1 MGAGKPGAAVTGR
14 FYVAVT
20 LNVGMSWRETARGA
34 WSRVAGAGGTSARAA
49 GRLRA
54 LAAPPGVPRLA
65 VALRLLL
72 AAWAIAGAIGLYWT
86 SRHALAIRRLTRGV
100 GDTVFFGADGR
111 RWFSLDENRRDAAIA
126 DISPHLRAA
135 VVAVEDHRFY
145 RHRGI
150 DPLGIARAAAR
161 NLTRSSTEGGST
173 LTQQLARTLFLSN
186 DRTYMRKA
194 KEAALALMIEQQL
207 GKEQV
212 LEMYLNRVYFGA
224 GTYGAEAM
232 SRRLFGKPAK
242 RLTLAEA
249 AMLAGLPQAPSALS
263 PWTNYDGARARAN
276 VVLARMRDERAIT
289 PEAAK
294 AAMAAR
300 VRITP
305 SPGTGNARNG
315 YAKDFLRQQFRERV
329 GNDHPPDW
337 EVHTT
342 FLPGVQEAAERAL
355 VSGLARLGK
364 GVQGAIVA
372 LDPETGDILALVGGR
387 DFNASPFNRA
397 VRSRRQ
403 PGSAFKPFVYA
414 VALER
419 GMSPVS
425 VLSDLHSVSA
435 PGRQEWTPRNSGD
448 DSPETATLREAL
460 LESNNQAAVALQV
473 KVGTG
478 SVRSL
483 AAEAGLRDMPDVPS
497 LALGSGLVTP
507 LDLTAAYAAFPNGGN
522 AVKPRAIV
530 RVLDAD
536 GSIAVRNHVESRR
549 VLSREAAFQVVS
561 MLEDVVEVG
570 TASSVRSLG
579 VRIPVAGKTG
589 TTNEFKDAWFVGFST
604 SVVAGVWVGYDQ
616 PQPIGED
623 AYAAR
628 VALPIWADFMRRTA
642 GVLKAEPFQPPPG
655 LEEKTLCRI
664 SYLQPLDG
672 CPVYTEYFKEGDAVP
687 RQMCPIHSGS
697 LRQEAKRV
705 IGDALRGLGRRLLDL
720 LR

>member
-1 MGAGKPGAAVTGR
+1 
-14 FYVAVT
+14 
-20 LNVGMSWRETARGA
+20 MSWRDAVRGA
-34 WSRVAGAGGTSARAA
+34 WPRVAGPGRGLGHAAARAR
-49 GRLRA
+49 GLV
-54 LAAPPGVPRLA
+54 APPGVPLLA
-65 VALRLLL
+65 VALRVLLL
-72 AAWAIAGAIGLYWT
+72 AWVVFGAVTLYWT
-86 SRHALAIRRLTRGV
+86 ARHSLAIRRLTRGV
-100 GDTVFFGADGR
+100 GDTVFFGADGKP
-111 RWFSLDENRRDAAIA
+111 WFSLDENRRDVAIA

-150 DPLGIARAAAR
+150 DPQGIGRAFLR

-194 KEAALALMIEQQL
+194 KEALLAVMIEQQL
-207 GKEQV
+207 SKEQV

-242 RLTLAEA
+242 RLTLPEA
-249 AMLAGLPQAPSALS
+249 AMLAGLPQAPSSLS

-276 VVLARMRDERAIT
+276 VVLARMREERVIGA
-289 PEAAK
+289 EAAR

-300 VRITP
+300 VRVTS
-305 SPGTGNARNG
+305 SPGTGNARSG

-337 EVHTT
+337 QVHTT
-342 FLPGVQEAAERAL
+342 FLPAVQEAAERAL
-355 VSGLARLGK
+355 VSGLARI
-364 GVQGAIVA
+364 GVPGLQGALVA
-372 LDPETGDILALVGGR
+372 VDPETGDVVALVGGR

-425 VLSDLHSVSA
+425 VLGDLHAVSA

-448 DSPETATLREAL
+448 DSPESATLREAL
-460 LESNNQAAVALQV
+460 LESNNQAAVALQM

-483 AAEAGLRDMPDVPS
+483 ASEAGIRDMPDVPS

-507 LDLTAAYAAFPNGGN
+507 LDLTAAYAVFPNGGH

-536 GSIAVRNHVESRR
+536 GSVAVRNAVETRR
-549 VLSREAAFQVVS
+549 VLSRESAYQVVS
-561 MLEDVVEVG
+561 MLQDVVEVG

-579 VRIPVAGKTG
+579 LRIPVAGKTG

-604 SVVAGVWVGYDQ
+604 SVVAGVWVGFDQ
-616 PQPIGED
+616 PRAIGDD

-628 VALPIWADFMRRTA
+628 IALPIWTDFMRRTA
-642 GVLKAEPFQPPPG
+642 GALKAEQFEPPPG

-672 CPVYTEYFKEGDAVP
+672 CPVYTEYFKDGDAVP

-697 LRQEAKRV
+697 LRQEARRV
-705 IGDALRGLGRRLLDL
+705 LGDALRGLGRRLLDL

>member
-1 MGAGKPGAAVTGR
+1 MSLREAA
-14 FYVAVT
+14 
-20 LNVGMSWRETARGA
+20 S
-34 WSRVAGAGGTSARAA
+34 
-49 GRLRA
+49 RLRG
-54 LAAPPGVPRLA
+54 LVAPPGMPLA
-65 VALRLLL
+65 AVSLRVLL
-72 AAWAIAGAIGLYWT
+72 AAWVAFSAIALYWT
-86 SRHALAIRRLTRGV
+86 SRHALAIHRLTRGV
-100 GDTVFFGADGR
+100 GDTVFYGADGKP
-111 RWFSLDENRRDAAIA
+111 WFSLDENRRDAAIG

-135 VVAVEDHRFY
+135 VVSVEDHRFY
-145 RHRGI
+145 EHNGI
-150 DPLGIARAAAR
+150 DPLGIARAFQR
-161 NLTRSSTEGGST
+161 NLMRSSTEGGST
-173 LTQQLARTLFLSN
+173 LSQQLARTLFLSN

-194 KEAALALMIEQQL
+194 KEALLALMIEDQL
-207 GKEQV
+207 SKEQV

-242 RLTLAEA
+242 RLTLPEA

-289 PEAAK
+289 PEAAS
-294 AAMAAR
+294 AAQATR
-300 VRITP
+300 VRITS
-305 SPGTGNARNG
+305 SPGTGNARSG
-315 YAKDFLRQQFRERV
+315 YAKDFLRHEFRERV

-337 EVHTT
+337 QVHTT
-342 FLPGVQEAAERAL
+342 FIPSVQEAAERAL
-355 VSGLARLGK
+355 VSGLARVGARGL
-364 GVQGAIVA
+364 QGAIVA
-372 LDPETGDILALVGGR
+372 LDPETGDIVALVGGR

-425 VLSDLHSVSA
+425 ILTNLHSVSA

-448 DSPETATLREAL
+448 DSPESATLREAL
-460 LESNNQAAVALQV
+460 LESNNQAAVALQM

-483 AAEAGLRDMPDVPS
+483 AADAGLRDMPDVPS

-507 LDLTAAYAAFPNGGN
+507 LDLTAAFAAFPNGGF

-536 GSIAVRNHVESRR
+536 GSVAVRNKVETRR
-549 VLSREAAFQVVS
+549 VISRETAFQVVS

-570 TASSVRSLG
+570 TASSVRSMGL
-579 VRIPVAGKTG
+579 RIPVAGKTG

-616 PQPIGED
+616 PQPIGRD

-628 VALPIWADFMRRTA
+628 IALPIWADFMRRTA
-642 GVLKAEPFQPPPG
+642 GTLKAEQFEPPPG
-655 LEEKTLCRI
+655 LSEKTLCRI
-664 SYLQPLDG
+664 SYLRPLDG

-687 RQMCPIHSGS
+687 SRMCPIHSGS

-705 IGDALRGLGRRLLDL
+705 LGDALRGLGRRILDL

>member
-1 MGAGKPGAAVTGR
+1 
-14 FYVAVT
+14 
-20 LNVGMSWRETARGA
+20 MSWRDALRGGWSRAAALGRGA
-34 WSRVAGAGGTSARAA
+34 GRAADGARRLVAPAGAP
-49 GRLRA
+49 
-54 LAAPPGVPRLA
+54 LAQ
-65 VALRLLL
+65 VALRVLL
-72 AAWAIAGAIGLYWT
+72 AAWVLAGTVVVYWT
-86 SRHALAIRRLTRGV
+86 AKHALAIRALTRGV
-100 GDTVFFGADGR
+100 GDTVFLGADGR
-111 RWFSLDENRRDAAIA
+111 PWFTLVENRLDARLD
-126 DISPHLRAA
+126 DISPHLRNA
-135 VVAVEDHRFY
+135 VVAVEDHRFF

-150 DPLGIARAAAR
+150 DLLGIGRAAAR

-194 KEAALALMIEQQL
+194 KEALLAVMIEQQL

-232 SRRLFGKPAK
+232 SRRLFGKTAK

-263 PWTNYDGARARAN
+263 PWTHYDAARARAN
-276 VVLARMRDERAIT
+276 VVLARMRDERLVSA
-289 PEAAK
+289 EACRTAQ
-294 AAMAAR
+294 AAR

-305 SPGTGNARNG
+305 SPGTGNARSG

-337 EVHTT
+337 KVHTT
-342 FLPGVQEAAERAL
+342 FVPAVQEAAEQAL
-355 VSGLARLGK
+355 VQGLRRLGVP
-364 GVQGAIVA
+364 GLQGAIVA
-372 LDPETGDILALVGGR
+372 VDPETGDILALVGGR

-414 VALER
+414 VAMER
-419 GMSPVS
+419 GMSPAS
-425 VLSDLHSVSA
+425 VIDDLHAVTVT
-435 PGRQEWTPRNSGD
+435 GKQEWTPRNAGEN
-448 DSPETATLREAL
+448 SPDAATLREAL
-460 LESNNQAAVALQV
+460 LESNNQAAVALQM

-483 AAEAGLRDMPDVPS
+483 AADAGIRDMPDVPS
-497 LALGSGLVTP
+497 LALGTGLVTP
-507 LDLTAAYAAFPNGGN
+507 LEMTAAFAVFPNGGH
-522 AVKPRAIV
+522 AVKPRAIA

-536 GSIAVRNHVESRR
+536 GSVAVRNRVETRR

-561 MLEDVVEVG
+561 MLQDVVDVG

-579 VRIPVAGKTG
+579 LRIPVAGKTG

-604 SVVAGVWVGYDQ
+604 SVVAGVWVGFDQ
-616 PQPIGED
+616 PQPIGSD
-623 AYAAR
+623 AYAAKI
-628 VALPIWADFMRRTA
+628 ALPIWTDFMRRT
-642 GVLKAEPFQPPPG
+642 VRMLPAEDFPVPAG
-655 LEEKTLCRI
+655 LEEKELCRM

-672 CPVYTEYFKEGDAVP
+672 CPVYTEYFKEGDPVP
-687 RQMCPIHSGS
+687 GRMCPIHRGS
-697 LRQEAKRV
+697 LRQQARRLL
-705 IGDALRGLGRRLLDL
+705 GDALRGIGRRLRDL

>member
-1 MGAGKPGAAVTGR
+1 
-14 FYVAVT
+14 
-20 LNVGMSWRETARGA
+20 MSLRDVPV
-34 WSRVAGAGGTSARAA
+34 RV
-49 GRLRA
+49 RA
-54 LAAPPGVPRLA
+54 LVAPPGTPLLA
-65 VALRLLL
+65 VWLRLLL
-72 AAWAIAGAIGLYWT
+72 VAWAIFGGVALYWT

-100 GDTVFFGADGR
+100 GDTVFYGGDGR
-111 RWFSLDENRRDAAIA
+111 PWFSLDENRRDAAIA

-145 RHRGI
+145 HHRGI

-194 KEAALALMIEQQL
+194 KEAVLAMMIEQQL

-232 SRRLFGKPAK
+232 SRRLFGKSAK
-242 RLTLAEA
+242 RLTLPEA

-289 PEAAK
+289 PEAAR

-300 VRITP
+300 VRVTD
-305 SPGTGNARNG
+305 SPGTGNARSG
-315 YAKDFLRQQFRERV
+315 YAKDYLRQLFRDRV

-337 EVHTT
+337 QVHTT
-342 FLPGVQEAAERAL
+342 FLPAVQEAAERAL
-355 VSGLARLGK
+355 VAGLARAGGRGL
-364 GVQGAIVA
+364 QGALVA
-372 LDPETGDILALVGGR
+372 LDPETGDVLALVGGR
-387 DFNASPFNRA
+387 DFHASPFNRA

-414 VALER
+414 VGLER

-425 VLSDLHSVSA
+425 VLTGLHSVSA

-448 DSPETATLREAL
+448 DSPETSTLREAL
-460 LESNNQAAVALQV
+460 LESNNQAAVALQM
-473 KVGTG
+473 KVGAG

-483 AAEAGLRDMPDVPS
+483 AADAGIRDMPDVPS

-507 LDLTAAYAAFPNGGN
+507 LDLTAAYAVFPNGGY

-536 GSIAVRNHVESRR
+536 GSVAVRNRVETRR
-549 VLSREAAFQVVS
+549 VLSRETAFQVVS
-561 MLEDVVEVG
+561 MLEDVVDVG
-570 TASSVRSLG
+570 TASSARSLG
-579 VRIPVAGKTG
+579 VRMPVGGKTG

-616 PQPIGED
+616 PQPIGAD

-628 VALPIWADFMRRTA
+628 IALPIWADFMRRTA
-642 GVLKAEPFQPPPG
+642 GALKAEPFEPPPG
-655 LEEKTLCRI
+655 LEERKLCRI

-687 RQMCPIHSGS
+687 GQMCPIHSGS

-705 IGDALRGLGRRLLDL
+705 LGDALRGLGRRLLDL